1 MQSIFSFRLFFLKK
15 ELQKMK
21 YSNKNAFSPFRQKN
35 EGSKFK
41 VVENCLQGFELKN
54 LKFEH

>member
-21 YSNKNAFSPFRQKN
+21 YSIKNAFSTSRQKN

-41 VVENCLQGFELKN
+41 VVENFLKGFELKN
-54 LKFEH
+54 LNIER